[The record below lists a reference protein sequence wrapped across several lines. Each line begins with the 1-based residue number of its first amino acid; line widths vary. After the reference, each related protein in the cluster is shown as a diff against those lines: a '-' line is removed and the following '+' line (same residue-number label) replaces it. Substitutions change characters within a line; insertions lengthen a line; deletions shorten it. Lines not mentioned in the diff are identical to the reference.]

1 MKTIVVL
8 GASMAA
14 TPVIRQT
21 MRNIVL
27 ENSGYSLLV
36 VAPNTHLHWPI
47 AMLRVIV
54 PGQMPEGKAMIPLE
68 AQLKQYPT
76 DKFEHI
82 LGHASNLDVN
92 GNAVTAGKIEL
103 ERMKVKLIPN
113 TSVSKIT
120 PIGNG
125 SESSLELTSVDG
137 ADGQLEVA

>member
-92 GNAVTAGKIEL
+92 GNAVTVRLNEGGSRE
-103 ERMKVKLIPN
+103 VKYDTLIIATGRPRQM
-113 TSVSKIT
+113 VSL
-120 PIGNG
+120 G
-125 SESSLELTSVDG
+125 LL
-137 ADGQLEVA
+137 